1 MTREIMAEVFHARPG
16 EERRSCG
23 QARFSLG
30 EQLWEVALRALG

>member
-23 QARFSLG
+23 QARFSLVSSYG
-30 EQLWEVALRALG
+30 K